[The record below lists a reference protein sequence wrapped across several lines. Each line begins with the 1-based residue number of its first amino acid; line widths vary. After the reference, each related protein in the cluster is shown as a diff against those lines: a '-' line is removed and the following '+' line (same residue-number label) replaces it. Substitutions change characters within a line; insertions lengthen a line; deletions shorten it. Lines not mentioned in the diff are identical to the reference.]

1 MSNVAARQAHEERPL
16 NESDLAA
23 DPISQFQTW
32 MSEAVAAG
40 EPRPDAMTLATV
52 SRDGRPSARTVL
64 LKGCDERG
72 FVFFTNFKSR
82 KGQELESNR
91 HAALVFYWHQ
101 LDRQVR
107 IEGTVQRVSDAES
120 DQYFRLRPR
129 DSQISAVA
137 SPQSEVVTDRA
148 KLDLEVERIRT
159 RFANCE
165 VPRPPYW
172 GGLVLWPTEIE
183 FWQGRFGR
191 LHDRL
196 RYRRV
201 DGWKIER
208 LAP

>member
-1 MSNVAARQAHEERPL
+1 MSNLAARQAHEERPL

-23 DPISQFQTW
+23 DPIQQFQTW
-32 MSEAVAAG
+32 MADAVASG

-52 SRDGRPSARTVL
+52 SADGRPSARIVL

-82 KGQELESNR
+82 KGRELDSNS

-120 DQYFRLRPR
+120 DHYFRIRPR

-137 SPQSEVVTDRA
+137 SPQSDVVTDRA
-148 KLDLEVERIRT
+148 ELDFEVERLRT

-165 VPRPPYW
+165 VPRPVYW
-172 GGLVLWPTEIE
+172 GGYRLLPSEIE

-196 RYRRV
+196 RYRQSG
-201 DGWKIER
+201 GWKIER